1 MLEPARNIQSAA
13 ADAIAVEARRR
24 GALRWDHVDLEA
36 GTVAIWRSDR
46 AGGDTKTARWW
57 RTLKLPEIA
66 LSALRERRAAQA
78 ADRLKAGKVW
88 QDSGL
93 VFTTSVGTM
102 LDQHNIRREF
112 RQITKAAG
120 LGEDWVPRELRHTF
134 VSILSAGG
142 VPVEEIAR
150 VTGHKQT
157 STTELLY
164 RRELRPAITTGPEVM
179 DQMFAR

>member
-24 GALRWDHVDLEA
+24 GRCA
-36 GTVAIWRSDR
+36 GITWTWRPGRWRS
-46 AGGDTKTARWW
+46 GGLTGQGAIPKTARSR
-57 RTLKLPEIA
+57 RTLKLPQIA
-66 LSALRERRAAQA
+66 LSELPERRAAQA

-93 VFTTSVGTM
+93 VFTTSAGTM

-120 LGEDWVPRELRHTF
+120 LGED
-134 VSILSAGG
+134 
-142 VPVEEIAR
+142 
-150 VTGHKQT
+150 
-157 STTELLY
+157 
-164 RRELRPAITTGPEVM
+164 
-179 DQMFAR
+179 